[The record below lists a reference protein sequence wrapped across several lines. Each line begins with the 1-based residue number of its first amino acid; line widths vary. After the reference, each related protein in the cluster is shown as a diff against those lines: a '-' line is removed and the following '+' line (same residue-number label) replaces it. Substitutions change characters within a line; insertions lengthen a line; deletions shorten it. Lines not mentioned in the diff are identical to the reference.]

1 VIGKAATRPDVS
13 SGLAGSS
20 RNHRS
25 HSGTC
30 TPPTQPVGSAELM
43 VWATTG
49 AAQLAKFEFLF
60 LLLPTEAT
68 QQDGDMRCE
77 VLPAPLVTRA
87 AAGLAHGRDGD
98 SGTAAAFGSNANNA
112 MHYSHPRA
120 RERVRMAAWARQDG
134 PLWRRR
140 PSLRHQPHCRWN
152 GAFT

>member
-120 RERVRMAAWARQDG
+120 RGARASGGLGTAGRPALATTTKPTASAA
-134 PLWRRR
+134 L
-140 PSLRHQPHCRWN
+140 
-152 GAFT
+152 